1 MSEREINFS
10 EDERQEIGNQALQ
23 AAGLGEDFI
32 YKLVYAKIEIM
43 KWTFCWRD
51 SPELQILFPE
61 RDQIFHEVDVLAE
74 IIRQARIIMQFE
86 GKDSISLLDKNAQA
100 AGLGSIFDPDSKI
113 GQDLKDSLGR

>member
-43 KWTFCWRD
+43 KWRD